1 MVTPMIA
8 VSGCS
13 VRRQCPAVVSACG
26 HFQRTT
32 GADLDTLVGESAAV
46 SPPSTAQGVKSGH
59 EHAQR
64 CPENARCSLRITRLP
79 RGRAKFGS
87 GAMAARMLCVAVLL
101 LIVAQ
106 VSAGTPDVQRIEGR
120 LQLRKILE
128 DSAAWVVYYHDGEEI
143 ELPRGEGDTRE
154 AAWFAKLAQLWER
167 DVRHGRVPWAA
178 DSMTPLKFASADR
191 STLLADGA
199 SDLFDSEFA
208 DLPLGPRLYENS
220 GDRGP
225 MPRPMNSRQAMQT
238 VLKYLDTE
246 LADGRPSGS
255 LHEEL

>member
-1 MVTPMIA
+1 
-8 VSGCS
+8 
-13 VRRQCPAVVSACG
+13 
-26 HFQRTT
+26 
-32 GADLDTLVGESAAV
+32 
-46 SPPSTAQGVKSGH
+46 
-59 EHAQR
+59 
-64 CPENARCSLRITRLP
+64 
-79 RGRAKFGS
+79 
-87 GAMAARMLCVAVLL
+87 MLLL
-101 LIVAQ
+101 LIIAQ
-106 VSAGTPDVQRIEGR
+106 VSAGSPDVQRIEGR

>member
-1 MVTPMIA
+1 
-8 VSGCS
+8 
-13 VRRQCPAVVSACG
+13 
-26 HFQRTT
+26 
-32 GADLDTLVGESAAV
+32 
-46 SPPSTAQGVKSGH
+46 
-59 EHAQR
+59 
-64 CPENARCSLRITRLP
+64 
-79 RGRAKFGS
+79 
-87 GAMAARMLCVAVLL
+87 MLCFAVLL
-101 LIVAQ
+101 LIIAQ
-106 VSAGTPDVQRIEGR
+106 VSAGTPDVKRIEGR

-167 DVRHGRVPWAA
+167 DVRHGRVPWAT
-178 DSMTPLKFASADR
+178 DSMTPLNFASADR
-191 STLLADGA
+191 STLAKRSDGA

-208 DLPLGPRLYENS
+208 DLPLGARLYENS

-225 MPRPMNSRQAMQT
+225 MPRPMDSRQAMQT

-255 LHEEL
+255 SQSHEEL

>member
-1 MVTPMIA
+1 M
-8 VSGCS
+8 
-13 VRRQCPAVVSACG
+13 
-26 HFQRTT
+26 
-32 GADLDTLVGESAAV
+32 

>member
-1 MVTPMIA
+1 
-8 VSGCS
+8 
-13 VRRQCPAVVSACG
+13 
-26 HFQRTT
+26 
-32 GADLDTLVGESAAV
+32 
-46 SPPSTAQGVKSGH
+46 
-59 EHAQR
+59 
-64 CPENARCSLRITRLP
+64 
-79 RGRAKFGS
+79 
-87 GAMAARMLCVAVLL
+87 MLCFAVLL
-101 LIVAQ
+101 LITIIAQ

-178 DSMTPLKFASADR
+178 DSMTPLNFASADR

>member
-1 MVTPMIA
+1 
-8 VSGCS
+8 
-13 VRRQCPAVVSACG
+13 
-26 HFQRTT
+26 
-32 GADLDTLVGESAAV
+32 
-46 SPPSTAQGVKSGH
+46 
-59 EHAQR
+59 
-64 CPENARCSLRITRLP
+64 
-79 RGRAKFGS
+79 
-87 GAMAARMLCVAVLL
+87 MAARMLCFAVLL

-178 DSMTPLKFASADR
+178 DSMIPLKFASADR
-191 STLLADGA
+191 TTLLADGA

-225 MPRPMNSRQAMQT
+225 MPRPMNSRQAMQS